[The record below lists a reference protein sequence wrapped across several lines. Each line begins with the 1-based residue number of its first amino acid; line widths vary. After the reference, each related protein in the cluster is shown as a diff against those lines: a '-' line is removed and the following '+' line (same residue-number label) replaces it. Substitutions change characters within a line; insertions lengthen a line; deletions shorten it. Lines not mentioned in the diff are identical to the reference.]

1 MTLLFRVGRPAL
13 GVVAC
18 LALRTRALEAQRVN
32 APVACAGQ
40 RVTNVSVTTRPPFHG
55 KTGKWWEI
63 PVRAASRLHAT
74 TRPAV
79 VRRFLL
85 LQIGDKCLERLRVES
100 ERVLRS
106 QPFIADA
113 RVNIVDDGEGGV
125 IVAAETIDEFTPII
139 AGRTS
144 GVNITGLR
152 LGDGNVLGSGRRI
165 DAEWRKNDLRDT
177 YGIHVT
183 DYQFAG
189 QPWIVDLAAVRGD
202 AAEHEVFADVYRPFY
217 VDDQRFAW
225 RSRFSD
231 GKQLFGLL
239 RGADVPDALFD
250 IQRKF
255 LDIGGVVRV
264 GVPGRLSL
272 FGFSFSREVDTPG
285 LPPRIDPLVDYN
297 ALLGQFH
304 PRNNARIN
312 ALWGVRNI
320 YYRKAERLD
329 VLNAKQD
336 VRYGFQFGSIFG
348 RSISVLGTTDDDII
362 VGSDIYLGIGR
373 GPTFFRLQGRGEGRQ
388 NYDEDKWDGILVSA
402 SAALYQRLSNH
413 HTAVL
418 SADFGAGW
426 RQRIPLQLSLGD
438 EEGGVRG
445 FKDSQYAGAR
455 RVVVRVEE
463 RWYIG
468 GVFDQADIGLS
479 PFVDAGYLRAG
490 DAPYGVNT
498 PFKVGAGLGLLA
510 AAPRGSQRTWRLDLA
525 FAATKDPTAKWE
537 LRLSN
542 IDARRQG
549 FSEPSEIARA
559 REQAVPASVFSWPY

>member
-1 MTLLFRVGRPAL
+1 MTFLFCTARPAL
-13 GVVAC
+13 CAVAGAAL
-18 LALRTRALEAQRVN
+18 LASALEAQRVN
-32 APVACAGQ
+32 SPVACSGQ
-40 RVTNVSVTTRPPFHG
+40 RVSNVSVTTRPPFHG

-63 PVRAASRLHAT
+63 PVRVASRLHST

-85 LQIGDKCLERLRVES
+85 LQAGDRCLERLRVES

-125 IVAAETIDEFTPII
+125 IVAVETIDEFTPII
-139 AGRTS
+139 NGRSS
-144 GVNITGLR
+144 GAQITGLT
-152 LGDGNVLGSGRRI
+152 LGDGNVLGTGRRVS
-165 DAEWRKNDLRDT
+165 AEWRKNDLRDT
-177 YGIHVT
+177 YAIHAT

-189 QPWIVDLAAVRGD
+189 QPWIVDVAAVRGN
-202 AAEHEVFADVYRPFY
+202 AAEHELFADVYRPFY

-225 RSRFSD
+225 RARVSD
-231 GKQLFGLL
+231 GKHLFGLL
-239 RGADVPDALFD
+239 RGADVPDAQFD
-250 IQRKF
+250 FQRKF
-255 LDIGGVVRV
+255 LDVGGVARV

-272 FGFSFSREVDTPG
+272 FGLSFSREVDNPG
-285 LPPRIDPLVDYN
+285 LPPVIDPLVDYN
-297 ALLGQFH
+297 ALLAQFQ

-329 VLNAKQD
+329 ALNAKQD

-348 RSISVLGTTDDDII
+348 RSIGVLGTTDDDII

-373 GPTFFRLQGRGEGRQ
+373 NSTFLRLQGRGEGRQ
-388 NYDEDKWDGILVSA
+388 NYDADRWDGILVSA
-402 SAALYQRLSNH
+402 SGSLYQRLTYH

-426 RQRIPLQLSLGD
+426 RQRIPLQLLLGD
-438 EEGGVRG
+438 QEGGVRG
-445 FKDSQYAGAR
+445 FKDARYAGAR
-455 RVVVRVEE
+455 RVVARIED

-468 GVFDQADIGLS
+468 GVLDQVDVGLS

-498 PFKVGAGLGLLA
+498 PVKVGAGIGLLA
-510 AAPRGSQRTWRLDLA
+510 ATPRGSQRTWRLDLA
-525 FAATKDPTAKWE
+525 FAVSKDPTARWE

-549 FSEPSEIARA
+549 FNEPSEIARA
-559 REQAVPASVFSWPY
+559 REQSVPVSVFSWPY